1 MEAKVRPETARLK
14 AELLAGGHIHLPDG
28 FRLPFPASRS
38 TAGPGAGRASA
49 VFSFGGTRAKKAVS
63 REPGDF
69 ELITRADGG
78 LSITRAG
85 ERFID
90 PVEVVPTLMH
100 APYQAFV
107 NIESSCVYDCKFC
120 NSPRLPRDATKDLTD
135 DSIVDMVLDASTK
148 DGFRSVAFT
157 SAVAVSP
164 SMTVRRMAGLVSRVR
179 AELPRTPI
187 GVEPYTTRPDEVD
200 MLKDAGADEIKLNI
214 ETFDRDI
221 FEKVCG
227 DMDLDH
233 ILHAVNHAGEV
244 FGRNRVCSNIIFGLG
259 ETDEN
264 VLEGVKVL
272 ANMGAVA
279 TLRALR
285 RDEMNTSSLEQSL
298 GRLEP
303 VTADRMLR
311 LAVSERGIL
320 ERHGLSTLRFETM
333 CHACLSCDIVPFWD
347 V

>member
-1 MEAKVRPETARLK
+1 MEAKVSPGTARLK
-14 AELLAGGHIHLPDG
+14 AELLAGGHVGLPEG
-28 FRLPFPASRS
+28 FKLPFPASRS
-38 TAGPGAGRASA
+38 TAGPGAGRTSV

-63 REPGDF
+63 RDPGEF
-69 ELITRADGG
+69 ELVDEGG
-78 LSITRAG
+78 RRSITRG
-85 ERFID
+85 GKRFID
-90 PVEVVPTLMH
+90 DVELVPTMMH

-107 NIESSCVYDCKFC
+107 NIESACVYDCKFC
-120 NSPRLPRDATKDLTD
+120 NSPRLGRDATKDLTD
-135 DSIVDMVLDASTK
+135 DRIVEMVLDASRK
-148 DGFRSVAFT
+148 EGFQSVAFT
-157 SAVAVSP
+157 SAVAHSP
-164 SMTVRRMAGLVSRVR
+164 AMTIRRMAGLVRRVR
-179 AELPRTPI
+179 AELPDAPI
-187 GVEPYTTRPDEVD
+187 GIEPYATRPDEVD
-200 MLKDAGADEIKLNI
+200 MLKEAGADEIKLNI

-227 DMDLDH
+227 DMDLDQ

-259 ETDEN
+259 EDDEN

-285 RDEMNTSSLEQSL
+285 VDDINAPALL
-298 GRLEP
+298 GCLGPLEP
-303 VTADRMLR
+303 VTADRMLM
-311 LAVSERGIL
+311 LAKEERGIL
-320 ERHGLSTLRFETM
+320 QRHGLSTLEFKTM